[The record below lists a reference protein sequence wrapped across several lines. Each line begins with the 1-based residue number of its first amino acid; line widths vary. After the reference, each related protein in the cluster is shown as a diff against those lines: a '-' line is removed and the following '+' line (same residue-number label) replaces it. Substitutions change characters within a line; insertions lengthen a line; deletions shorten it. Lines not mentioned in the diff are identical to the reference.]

1 MIMKERGVLLA
12 LADDH
17 VLVYAAL
24 FMVCALMSALGGG
37 WLGIASFVPA
47 AIVIELAMGWQ
58 RLFGRRE
65 SGSE

>member
-1 MIMKERGVLLA
+1 MIMRERGVLLA
-12 LADDH
+12 PADDH
-17 VLVYAAL
+17 VLIYAAL

-47 AIVIELAMGWQ
+47 AIVIEIALGWRRQ
-58 RLFGRRE
+58 FGARE